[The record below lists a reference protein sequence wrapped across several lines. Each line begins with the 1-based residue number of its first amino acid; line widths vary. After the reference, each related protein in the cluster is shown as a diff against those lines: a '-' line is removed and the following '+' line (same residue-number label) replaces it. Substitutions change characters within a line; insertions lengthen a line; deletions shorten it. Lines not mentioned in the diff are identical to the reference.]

1 MSGAG
6 AERRALRPLWWL
18 ATGATLGAVA
28 AIATDL
34 TLSAPIGRALI
45 VGGAAAAVAA
55 LVAPRW
61 WPLWLVAGLA
71 LGGGRGA
78 DASAERL
85 RIAELAASGNA
96 AALRIELTIREGWEP
111 GRWGWR
117 TTVGVRNARHGDQTF
132 RLRGRWRLEVRGGS
146 TGRELPAPGS
156 VVAALATIRGDEDRP
171 VLAVDSPRLL
181 DVIARPR
188 GLPAFRDH
196 LAQAVVAAAGTDVG
210 RIRSAEM
217 AAALVLG
224 RRDLLARERR
234 DGWRRSGLAHMLAVS
249 GLHVGLVAGMLW
261 LALTALG
268 LHPRTVRWLMLAA
281 VPGYA
286 MLAGAAPS
294 AMRAALM
301 AVVYLG
307 GRQLG
312 RAVIPMASVLLAATV
327 LIVAEPPLVTD
338 AGFQLTVLVTA
349 ALVRWVA
356 PAAGRVPGPRR
367 LVAAAVVPLVAQLAA
382 APITAAHF
390 RNAVPGA
397 VLANLLV
404 PLLLGP
410 TLSLALLAV
419 LVSPLWPAGGAL
431 LLDLVAAGE
440 WLLWQG
446 SAPGR
451 AVEVVTPGLPAAM
464 VVALAVAGW
473 LALRP
478 GRCGVIGALAWCSLF
493 ASLAGWWSLR
503 PAPPPPR
510 VTLLEVADGLA
521 ATVTTRDG
529 VILVDGGRWL
539 GQAAELLVDDG
550 VRRLAA
556 VVASH
561 PDEDHLGGLARVL
574 EVLEVD
580 RLVLPA
586 WARST
591 EAMAPLLLS
600 ARRRGIAVVPAA
612 RGSLLTVGGTELR
625 VLWPPHR
632 LGTDA
637 DNERS
642 LVVQVASG
650 AGAVLVGA
658 DIDRGVERRLARSS
672 HLRSAVLVVP
682 HHGSRESCSDAL
694 LDAVGPD
701 VVLVPAGPLNR
712 HHHPSLEAIARI
724 ERRNLPVRYPVR
736 DGRCGALVV
745 DGRWTPFPAA
755 ATAAD

>member
-1 MSGAG
+1 MSTAG

-34 TLSAPIGRALI
+34 ALPAPIGRALI

-61 WPLWLVAGLA
+61 WPLWLFAGLA

-85 RIAELAASGNA
+85 RIAELAATGSA
-96 AALRIELTIREGWEP
+96 VAVRTELTIREGWEP
-111 GRWGWR
+111 SRWGWR
-117 TTVGVRNARHGDQTF
+117 TTVGVRNARHGEQAL
-132 RLRGRWRLEVRGGS
+132 RLRGRWRLEVRGGV
-146 TGRELPAPGS
+146 TGRELPPTGS
-156 VVAALATIRGDEDRP
+156 IVRALAAIRGDEDRP
-171 VLAVDSPRLL
+171 MLAVDSPRLL
-181 DVIARPR
+181 DIVAHPR
-188 GLPAFRDH
+188 GLPASRDH
-196 LAQAVVAAAGTDVG
+196 LARAVVAAAGTDLS
-210 RIRSAEM
+210 RIRSAEL

-234 DGWRRSGLAHMLAVS
+234 DGWRRSGLAHLLAVS

-268 LHPRTVRWLMLAA
+268 LHPRAVRWLMLAA

-286 MLAGAAPS
+286 LLAGAAPS

-312 RAVIPMASVLLAATV
+312 RAVIPMASVLVAAIV
-327 LIVAEPPLVTD
+327 LIVAEPLLVTD

-356 PAAGRVPGPRR
+356 PAAERLPGPRR
-367 LVAAAVVPLVAQLAA
+367 LVALAVVPLVAQLAA

-390 RNAVPGA
+390 RTAVPGA
-397 VLANLLV
+397 FFANLLV

-451 AVEVVTPGLPAAM
+451 ALELVTPGMPVAM
-464 VVALAVAGW
+464 VVALAAAGW

-478 GRCGVIGALAWCSLF
+478 GRSGVAGALAWCSLLV
-493 ASLAGWWSLR
+493 AVAVWWALRLA
-503 PAPPPPR
+503 PAPPR

-539 GQAAELLVDDG
+539 GQAAELLADDG
-550 VRRLAA
+550 VRHLAA

-574 EVLEVD
+574 EVFEVD
-580 RLVLPA
+580 RLVLPS
-586 WARST
+586 WARSS
-591 EAMAPLLLS
+591 EDMAPLLLS
-600 ARRRGIAVVPAA
+600 ARRRGITVVPAA
-612 RGSLLTVGGTELR
+612 RGSLLRVGGTELR
-625 VLWPPHR
+625 VLWPPYR
-632 LGTDA
+632 LGANA
-637 DNERS
+637 DNDRS
-642 LVVQVASG
+642 LVVQVG
-650 AGAVLVGA
+650 TEAGAVLVGA
-658 DIDRGVERRLARSS
+658 DIDRAIERRLARSS

-682 HHGSRESCSDAL
+682 HHGSRESCSDDL
-694 LDAVGPD
+694 LDAVEPE

-712 HHHPSLEAIARI
+712 HHHPSPETLARI
-724 ERRNLPVRYPVR
+724 ERRNLPVRFPVR
-736 DGRCGALVV
+736 DGRCGALLV
-745 DGRWTPFPAA
+745 DGHWTAFP
-755 ATAAD
+755 